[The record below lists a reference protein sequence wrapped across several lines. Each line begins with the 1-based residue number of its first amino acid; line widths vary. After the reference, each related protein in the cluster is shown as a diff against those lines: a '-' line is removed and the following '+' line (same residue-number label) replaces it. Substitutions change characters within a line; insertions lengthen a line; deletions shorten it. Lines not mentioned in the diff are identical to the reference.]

1 MSTADTTL
9 LQLEQHFQQLSA
21 HLDELRQQVAA
32 VHAESNQSSRQLA
45 TLIEHLTDSERI
57 APLVAN
63 VAEMATALDTTQ
75 SQLEELT
82 RRTARQEQL
91 ERLVAVVAGQSQLEE
106 LNENLK
112 KLTRTQFKSNT
123 LAESK
128 TGQVEQSLTTLRALA
143 TQRAEIQQQQSEH
156 ASQQLNEAH
165 RAGRAAFA
173 AELLPALDSLELA
186 LTTGGDLLTRQRER
200 AAVLLQ
206 QDVPAAD
213 VRSSDPT
220 TTAPTRGFWQR
231 LLGSTATVDTP
242 APAGPTAAA
251 GPLLREFASA
261 TEQAISAWL
270 AGLTLVSERL
280 TALLAAE
287 EIKPIDAL
295 HQPFDPRLH
304 VAVESVT
311 RSDVA
316 PDTVVRVL
324 RQGYHRHDRV
334 LRYAEVV
341 VARPPTS

>member
-1 MSTADTTL
+1 MSTADTTV
-9 LQLEQHFQQLSA
+9 LQVEQHFQQLSA
-21 HLDELRQQVAA
+21 HLDELRQQMAA

-57 APLVAN
+57 TPLLAN
-63 VAEMATALDTTQ
+63 VADMATALDATQ
-75 SQLEELT
+75 TQLEELT

-128 TGQVEQSLTTLRALA
+128 TGQIEQSLTTLRALA

-186 LTTGGDLLTRQRER
+186 LTTGADLLTRQRER

-206 QDVPAAD
+206 QDIPAAV
-213 VRSSDPT
+213 VRRSDS
-220 TTAPTRGFWQR
+220 TTAPTPGFWQR
-231 LLGSTATVDTP
+231 LLGSAATVDTP
-242 APAGPTAAA
+242 APANPTTAA
-251 GPLLREFASA
+251 GPLLQEFTST

-270 AGLTLVSERL
+270 TGLTLVSERL

-287 EIKPIDAL
+287 EIKPIEAL

-304 VAVESVT
+304 VAVESAA

-324 RQGYHRHDRV
+324 RQGYRRHDRV
-334 LRYAEVV
+334 IRYAEVV